1 MKFQA
6 LQFLFLFCFANSGYG
21 QFAGGANSAT
31 SNAIHKDS
39 SIIIGWAN
47 NCTIE
52 RGRVDIA
59 NSNSPLA
66 SFGLPSD
73 ALGPADEFGIVSLG
87 DSGIATLTFA
97 HPIFN
102 GNGPD
107 FAIFENSFSDSFLEL
122 GHVEVSS
129 DGLQFFRFP
138 SDFLQT
144 TTQQNGPYDQ
154 FGEPEKINNLA
165 GKYRSGY
172 GTPFDLEEMTGIS
185 GLNINAITHIRI
197 IDAVGSI
204 TGPHGTTD
212 QNGNFFNDPYPTPF
226 PSGGFDLD
234 ALAVMYFSGINELL
248 ATDTFAFSVFPNP
261 TNRLV
266 HITSNHSFE
275 ELILLDGLGKVV
287 LRTSENRIDLID
299 LEIGIYQL
307 QIRSSNGTWVTKKL
321 IKL

>member
-1 MKFQA
+1 MKFKR
-6 LQFLFLFCFANSGYG
+6 LQFLILFCFANSGFG
-21 QFAGGANSAT
+21 QFAGGANTAT

-52 RGRVDIA
+52 RGRVDVA
-59 NSNSPLA
+59 NLNSPLA

-73 ALGPADEFGIVSLG
+73 AIGPADEFGIVSLG

-129 DGLQFFRFP
+129 DGIQFFRFP

-144 TTQQNGPYDQ
+144 TAQQNGPYDQ

-172 GTPFDLEEMTGIS
+172 GTPFDLEEMTGII
-185 GLNINAITHIRI
+185 GLNVNAITHIRI

-204 TGPHGTTD
+204 SSPYGTTD
-212 QNGNFFNDPYPTPF
+212 QNGNYINDPYPTPF

-234 ALAVMYFSGINELL
+234 ALAVMYFSGINGLSES
-248 ATDTFAFSVFPNP
+248 DSFQFSIFPNP
-261 TNRLV
+261 SRDK
-266 HITSNHSFE
+266 IQIISNQNLE
-275 ELILLDGLGKVV
+275 ELVLLDGFGKVV
-287 LRTSENRIDLID
+287 FRTSENQIDLTH
-299 LEIGIYQL
+299 LENGLYQL
-307 QIRSSNGTWVTKKL
+307 QVRSSDGNWVIQRL
-321 IKL
+321 IKQ